1 MADGVR
7 IILSGHNLP
16 KSFAA
21 MDPSRN
27 PKLRRII
34 LLKGAFAI
42 QKEVTTKTIKRGRSG
57 PPLANRL
64 TFRSGTLTRSI
75 AVAHDGEAVEVG
87 TNLIYGSVHENGG
100 TFAIPAHTRRT
111 KSGKRALV
119 KAHNATFPKR
129 PFLAPALKSTQ
140 KKRLLIAQR
149 EWLKVMN
156 ASKIPMPTRV
166 VRA

>member
-16 KSFAA
+16 KSFAK

-34 LLKGAFAI
+34 LLKSAFAI
-42 QKEVTTKTIKRGRSG
+42 QRRVTKKEIKRGRTG
-57 PPLANRL
+57 APLPNRL

-87 TNLIYGSVHENGG
+87 TALIYGAVHENGG

-111 KSGKRALV
+111 KSGKRTLV
-119 KAHNATFPKR
+119 KAHNKTFRKR
-129 PFLAPALKSTQ
+129 PFLAPGLKNTQ
-140 KKRLLIAQR
+140 KERLAIAGK

-156 ASKIPMPTRV
+156 ASKVTMPTRV